1 MNHQTPHQRAGTD
14 RTSQKYWAER
24 VYHRTWEKAGQ
35 HVESNAYY
43 IRIKH
48 NGQRKDVNLHTA
60 DKNEAARRATGFFK
74 VLVAQGWTAAEAT
87 LRAPGEK
94 PKSKSCSVGEYITVA
109 RSHFQGL
116 STTFEDYARNLRL
129 IVSEALNVE
138 PVEIEERA
146 AAKAE
151 SMALQELRQRQA
163 EGQTCVPRRLHLR
176 KKSREELDWV
186 GRRTG
191 QLYQE
196 AMARLRFDHRTHGH
210 EAWIKAVD
218 ALPLSKVTP
227 AAVNK
232 WATSRIKAAEA
243 KDAQARKRG
252 KVTVETILRQAR
264 SLFSPKLVGFVRSEL
279 NNLPDELP
287 FDKLKIEKA
296 RVRRFRVLVPLPDLM
311 KAAMKDLVADR
322 EVMKA
327 FVLAA
332 WGGLRRREMDA
343 LTWANVN
350 TKVNRLTV
358 AVSEYYGLKTEDS
371 EREIPL
377 PPEIMS
383 FLAQCQKLDK
393 AKASDFVIKG
403 DHSVG
408 KRSRTYRCERAFARL
423 IEWLHEQGVADR
435 KPIHYLRKL
444 AGETLAQQAGIYAAS
459 SYLGHSSVKVTQ
471 AYYATGRPTVAPSL
485 TEAMGGK
492 VIQFP
497 DAQTQ
502 RGGKRQKAG

>member
-1 MNHQTPHQRAGTD
+1 MNSQTPHQRAGTD

-35 HVESNAYY
+35 QVESNAYY

-48 NGQRKDVNLHTA
+48 NGQRRDVNLHTA
-60 DKNEAARRATGFFK
+60 DKNEAARRATRFFQ

-87 LRAPGEK
+87 LRAPGEE
-94 PKSKSCSVGEYITVA
+94 PKLKSCSIGEYITAA

-116 STTFEDYARNLRL
+116 ATTFEDYARNLRL

-151 SMALQELRQRQA
+151 AMALQELRQRQA
-163 EGQTCVPRRLHLR
+163 EGQTGVPRRLHLR
-176 KKSREELDWV
+176 NKSREELDWV

-196 AMARLRFDHRTHGH
+196 AMARLRFDHRAHGH
-210 EAWIKAVD
+210 EAWTKAVD

-227 AAVNK
+227 AAVNR

-279 NNLPDELP
+279 GNLPDELP

-311 KAAMKDLVADR
+311 KAAMKELVADR

-332 WGGLRRREMDA
+332 LGGLRRREMDA

-350 TKVNRLTV
+350 TKANRLTV
-358 AVSEYYGLKTEDS
+358 AVSEHYGLKTEDS

-408 KRSRTYRCERAFARL
+408 KRSRTYRCERASARL

-492 VIQFP
+492 VIVFP

-502 RGGKRQKAG
+502 RGGNRQKAS

>member
-1 MNHQTPHQRAGTD
+1 MNQQTPQQRPGTD
-14 RTSQKYWAER
+14 RTSQKYWVER

-35 HVESNAYY
+35 LVESNAYY
-43 IRIKH
+43 VRIKH

-60 DKNEAARRATGFFK
+60 DKNEAARRATNFFK
-74 VLVAQGWTAAEAT
+74 VLVAQGWAAAEAT

-94 PKSKSCSVGEYITVA
+94 PKAKSCTIGEYIAAA

-116 STTFEDYARNLRL
+116 AATFEDYARNLRL

-146 AAKAE
+146 AAKAGA
-151 SMALQELRQRQA
+151 MALQELRQLQA
-163 EGQTCVPRRLHLR
+163 EGRKDVPRRLHLR
-176 KKSREELDWV
+176 NRTKEEVDWV
-186 GRRTG
+186 DRRTG
-191 QLYQE
+191 QFYQE
-196 AMARLRFDHRTHGH
+196 AMARLRFDHRARGH
-210 EAWIKAVD
+210 EAWTKAVD
-218 ALPLSKVTP
+218 VLPLSKVTP
-227 AAVNK
+227 AVVNK

-243 KDAQARKRG
+243 KNAQARKRG

-264 SLFSPKLVGFVRSEL
+264 SLFSPKLLGFVRSEL
-279 NNLPDELP
+279 NSLPDELP
-287 FDKLKIEKA
+287 FDKLKIERS

-311 KAAMKDLVADR
+311 AAAMKELESDR

-343 LTWANVN
+343 LMWANVN
-350 TKVNRLTV
+350 AKANRLTV
-358 AVSEYYGLKTEDS
+358 AVTEHYGLKTEDS

-377 PPEIMS
+377 PPEIMG
-383 FLAQCQKLDK
+383 FLAQCQKLDR
-393 AKASDFVIKG
+393 ARAGDFVIKG

-408 KRSRTYRCERAFARL
+408 RRSRTYRCERAFARL

-444 AGETLAQQAGIYAAS
+444 AGDTLAQQAGIYAAS

-471 AYYATGRPTVAPSL
+471 EYYATGRPTIAPNL
-485 TEAMGGK
+485 TEAMCGK
-492 VIQFP
+492 VIVFP
-497 DAQTQ
+497 DVLKQSS
-502 RGGKRQKAG
+502 KRQKAG